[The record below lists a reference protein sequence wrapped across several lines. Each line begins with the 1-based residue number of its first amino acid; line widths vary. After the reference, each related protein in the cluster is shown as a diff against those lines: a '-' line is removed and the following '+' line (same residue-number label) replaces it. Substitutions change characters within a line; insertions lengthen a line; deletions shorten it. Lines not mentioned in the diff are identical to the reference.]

1 MQLVQS
7 LCDLD
12 GRSPLQKLATEKYS
26 LDEID
31 QGLDAAAA
39 MLSKND
45 YGTYLTD
52 LLRDEIP

>member
-1 MQLVQS
+1 MQS
-7 LCDLD
+7 LRDLD
-12 GRSPLQKLATEKYS
+12 GRRPLQKLATEEYS

-31 QGLDAAAA
+31 QNLDAAAA